1 MVQKSECLSKT
12 GPILSMCTIYALHI
26 TCICSTSFTLLM
38 REGAVGFNKT
48 PNNLLFVIVFMFLCL
63 ILLFFVSLPFSF
75 RTKDGVLVGSYK
87 NKWMKLSLFDSLRKR
102 CPELILL
109 ISNKPLNWIKSIQKK
124 DKEAL
129 HITACKDWK
138 HWILYVSSGLLT
150 NYSFLPQH

>member
-1 MVQKSECLSKT
+1 MVQKSDCLSKT
-12 GPILSMCTIYALHI
+12 GPILSTCTIYALHI

-75 RTKDGVLVGSYK
+75 RAKDGVLVGSYK